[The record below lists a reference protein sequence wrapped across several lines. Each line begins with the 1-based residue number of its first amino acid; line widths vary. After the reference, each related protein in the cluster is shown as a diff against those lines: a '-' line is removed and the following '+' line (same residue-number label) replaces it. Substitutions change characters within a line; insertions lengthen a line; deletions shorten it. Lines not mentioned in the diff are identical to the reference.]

1 MSLGFVRPQAQALT
15 MTCSGCGGMRFT
27 ERLQEETDVFEG
39 YRFMAMLP
47 ARKCIECGWVY
58 LDPSALE
65 HYERLI
71 AERLCALGARSEH
84 ALRLMRRAAG
94 LPGGNLAQIRA
105 YLGFR
110 DIPATDL

>member
-1 MSLGFVRPQAQALT
+1 

-27 ERLQEETDVFEG
+27 ETLQEETDVFEG

-47 ARKCIECGWVY
+47 ARKCIDCGWVY

-84 ALRLMRRAAG
+84 ALRLMRRASG
-94 LPGGNLAQIRA
+94 LPGGDLAQIRA
-105 YLGFR
+105 HLGFR
-110 DIPATDL
+110 DVPATDL